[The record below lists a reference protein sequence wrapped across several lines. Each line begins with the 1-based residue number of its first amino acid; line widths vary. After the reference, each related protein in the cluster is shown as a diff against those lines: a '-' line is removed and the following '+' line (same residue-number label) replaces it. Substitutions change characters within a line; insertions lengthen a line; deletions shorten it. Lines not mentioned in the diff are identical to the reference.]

1 MSARDKEQYFSE
13 SVTRTLHGLAGRLRV
28 ARRRRRWTQQK
39 MATLM
44 GVGLNTY
51 RRMEQ
56 GCPEV
61 AMGTWL
67 RVFEVL
73 GMLREFDEILL
84 YDHDQ
89 IGAAMQ
95 RHHQD
100 VKRDHRMGKLSIE
113 ELAERI

>member
-1 MSARDKEQYFSE
+1 VQ
-13 SVTRTLHGLAGRLRV
+13 TLRRLADRLRV

-56 GCPEV
+56 GSPEV

-73 GMLREFDEILL
+73 GMLHEFDGILL

-95 RHHQD
+95 RHYRD
-100 VKRDHRMGKLSIE
+100 EKRDRRLGKLSIE
-113 ELAERI
+113 EVAERI